1 MILLLKNL
9 AFSLLVPGTVAVLG
23 PLLITKGVVDYGS
36 WLVLLGSLLLI
47 IGLAIYCWCV
57 WDFATFGRA
66 TPAPIDA
73 PKRLVVRGLYRCSR
87 NPMYVGVLC
96 VIFGWA
102 LFYTAIGVF
111 IYGVCVAICL
121 QLFVIFYE
129 EPLLQRLFGTEYGEY
144 RSSVN
149 RWLPS
154 FLYCRADFSPP

>member
-36 WLVLLGSLLLI
+36 WLVLLGLLLLFT
-47 IGLAIYCWCV
+47 GLAIYCWCV

-102 LFYTAIGVF
+102 LFYAALGIF
-111 IYGVCVAICL
+111 IYGVCVAACF
-121 QLFVIFYE
+121 QLFVVFYE

-144 RSSVN
+144 RSLVN